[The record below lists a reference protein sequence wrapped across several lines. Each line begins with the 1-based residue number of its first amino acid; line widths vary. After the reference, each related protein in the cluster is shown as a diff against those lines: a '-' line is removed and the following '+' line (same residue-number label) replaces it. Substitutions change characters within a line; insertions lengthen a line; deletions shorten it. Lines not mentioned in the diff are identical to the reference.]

1 MENAV
6 VAEGNVVLAEGTV
19 DLEKLKEKLAFYE
32 NLYEKQKKKRNQHC
46 YNYRSKHLDEVREYA
61 KKKAKEY
68 YDLKKNDPLFME
80 KKRVSALKSIHKKK
94 QQQKEEETVLKN

>member
-1 MENAV
+1 METEDV
-6 VAEGNVVLAEGTV
+6 G
-19 DLEKLKEKLAFYE
+19 KLKEKLAFYE
-32 NLYEKQKKKRNQHC
+32 NLYEKQKKKRNQNC
-46 YNYRSKHLDEVREYA
+46 YKYRAKHLDEVREYA

-94 QQQKEEETVLKN
+94 QQQKEEQQENENI